1 MEHQRWVAERYLAGW
16 VLGVKD
22 YTNLSSPHLV
32 AWDALEPKKIQ
43 EYGRNFVRVLPIVL
57 DKANY
62 EICR

>member
-32 AWDALEPKKIQ
+32 AWYAFEPKEIQ
-43 EYGRNFVRVLPIVL
+43 EYDRNFVRVLPIVL